1 MWGYRVLIGKRKG
14 LIWGCKDEGIKKR
27 ISWCLGVV
35 WTIPMKRPQERGE
48 EKREEKGRK
57 ETHIG
62 QHVSMLKTL

>member
-14 LIWGCKDEGIKKR
+14 LIWGCKDEGEKKKR
-27 ISWCLGVV
+27 IWCLGVV

-62 QHVSMLKTL
+62 QYVSMLKTL